1 MDTTEFVQSY
11 LEELR
16 ACLDQ
21 VSPDQVQQVV
31 RLLREAMEQ
40 QRVVYVLGNGGSAAT
55 ASHVASDLSR
65 ARAGSGKPGLR
76 AECLTDNIAAF
87 TATAN
92 DTGFE
97 GAFAEMLALR
107 ARPGDVVVA
116 ISGSGDS
123 PNVLRAVEQARR
135 QGAATVALV
144 GFGGG
149 ALAGCVDLAICVQSR
164 HYGAVEDLHLAL
176 GHMLSMSLAGQ
187 QRIKDPSRRPPSSLE

>member
-107 ARPGDVVVA
+107 SSPSAARGTLPTCCA
-116 ISGSGDS
+116 
-123 PNVLRAVEQARR
+123 PW
-135 QGAATVALV
+135 
-144 GFGGG
+144 
-149 ALAGCVDLAICVQSR
+149 
-164 HYGAVEDLHLAL
+164 
-176 GHMLSMSLAGQ
+176 
-187 QRIKDPSRRPPSSLE
+187 SRRDARAPPRWRWWASAAGPWPGAWTWPSACRAAITARWKTCTWPWGTCCP